1 MYQCNVSQG
10 SRGGQGVVV
19 CEKGDCRQLKEGV
32 DRLGLPGRAPG
43 AMPRLHRARVGRP
56 ADGELLPKVPP
67 HFRTEI

>member
-1 MYQCNVSQG
+1 M
-10 SRGGQGVVV
+10 VV